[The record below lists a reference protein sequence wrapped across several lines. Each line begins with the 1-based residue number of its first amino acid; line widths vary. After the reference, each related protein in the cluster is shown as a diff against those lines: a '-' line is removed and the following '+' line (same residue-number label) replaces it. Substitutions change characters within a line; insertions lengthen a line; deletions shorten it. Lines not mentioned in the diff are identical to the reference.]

1 MKKTFFAILLS
12 FATLPSFAQHYHH
25 YHGHWRHNHGNWVW
39 VAPALM
45 GGIIGY
51 EIARNQQPIIVQQPI
66 LTPNNT
72 WTVHQ
77 VCSPWVEI
85 QNANGTVT
93 RSRTCTQ

>member
-1 MKKTFFAILLS
+1 MKKTFSAILLS

-39 VAPALM
+39 VAPALV